1 MRKIQF
7 STPVIR
13 QRKRLMT
20 RKFHDIVRSVLRM
33 GKFKPTARILVEI
46 RLKEEIRI
54 SKLQDTFLLNAF

>member
-1 MRKIQF
+1 MKK
-7 STPVIR
+7 TN
-13 QRKRLMT
+13 KKMT

-46 RLKEEIRI
+46 RLKEEIRV

>member
-1 MRKIQF
+1 MK
-7 STPVIR
+7 IR

-20 RKFHDIVRSVLRM
+20 RKFHDIVRSVLRI
-33 GKFKPTARILVEI
+33 GTFKPTARALVEL